1 MPVLTQTQGT
11 KTLGLTLGTL
21 GSGAYLASGT
31 IDLTVAIP
39 LELSIEA
46 EAIPNGVPTGNLQ
59 LVVFVETSLD
69 GTNFTGPATRATAND
84 GQETFV
90 GLLPMAATTAV
101 RNAKAFSTA
110 GLPVTRYFRFV
121 AKNDMGVPLAS
132 GTINYGVIKGDST

>member
-1 MPVLTQTQGT
+1 MPILTQAQGA

-21 GSGAYLASGT
+21 GSGVYLASST
-31 IDLTVAIP
+31 IDLGAVIP

-46 EAIPNGVPTGNLQ
+46 ECVPNGVPAGNLQ
-59 LVVFVETSLD
+59 LVIFVETSLD
-69 GTNFTGPATRATAND
+69 GTNFTGPATRATAGD

-90 GLLPMAATTAV
+90 GTISMVATTAI

-121 AKNDMGVPLAS
+121 AKNDLGVPLTS
-132 GTINYGVIKGDST
+132 GVINYAAITGVST